1 MNRKTEDPKTLYGT
15 PDRHMIKIY
24 TGAAAR
30 DYKGGDFLNA
40 LDELVSWFENETDLS
55 TDHIAA
61 LMDVYAAELRG

>member
-1 MNRKTEDPKTLYGT
+1 
-15 PDRHMIKIY
+15 MIID
-24 TGAAAR
+24 TGEEAR
-30 DYKGGDFLNA
+30 DYRGGDFLNA